1 VLGRYVSSV
10 EELDGVCGEIL
21 ENLMSLDDPG
31 ELLEELEVTSTGDLV
46 AKLLVA
52 AFALQGGG
60 EVDPEE
66 VARVAEEVE
75 ANIRLTP
82 HRVPRCV
89 ELDRVVWGVGGEE
102 E

>member
-1 VLGRYVSSV
+1 VLSKYVASV
-10 EELDGVCGEIL
+10 EELNEVCEEIL
-21 ENLMSLDDPG
+21 NNLA
-31 ELLEELEVTSTGDLV
+31 ELEDVDEFLEEVEANSAGELV

-60 EVDPEE
+60 KVDPED

-75 ANIRLTP
+75 ANIRMTP
-82 HRVPRCV
+82 HRVPMCV
-89 ELDRVVWGVGGEE
+89 ELARVVGYVGEE